1 MRLLSN
7 RFHGAVAQAGS
18 LRAGFFSALA
28 CCCCCTLQPATAA
41 ETAPQDAVQMT
52 IDFITRDDA
61 DFRGIGLDRVRH
73 GLRGEAATQQFAG
86 LLSKLAPS
94 RQLELTAA
102 LADRG
107 DRAALP
113 AVLALLAASQDEAV
127 RAAAVHAMGSL
138 GGGAEVATLTK
149 SLAAADPEKAAAR
162 RALTVVRGADATA
175 LIVAA
180 MKQADSGLRPVLIDI
195 LADRRAVTAM
205 PDLLVAAVGD
215 DASTRTAAMRA
226 IAKFGG
232 PEQVPGM
239 VQGVLKAAV
248 GGERD
253 DAERALVTVCTQN
266 PGKERSAEI
275 LLDQFKAADDATQE
289 TLLTVLGRVGGN
301 GAIAIVDG
309 LIADAN
315 ATKRKL
321 GLTALTKWP
330 DATVSQRLLDL
341 LGKTQEAAER
351 DLLLATLIRI
361 APLPDNKL
369 NDNQKLELLQKT
381 MALCQR
387 DEDRRRVLERANA
400 IRTIETLRFVVPYL
414 DDPNLAEPACL
425 SVVEL
430 AHHRT
435 LRDANK
441 DEFTKALDKVM
452 GTTKNQELVERAERY
467 KQGQTWERKKP
478 ATKG

>member
-7 RFHGAVAQAGS
+7 RFHGAIGLNAFT
-18 LRAGFFSALA
+18 LALA
-28 CCCCCTLQPATAA
+28 CLCCCLPRAIAA
-41 ETAPQDAVQMT
+41 ESVPQDAVQMT
-52 IDFITRDDA
+52 IDLITRDDP

-73 GLRGEAATQQFAG
+73 GLKGEATTQTLAG
-86 LLSKLAPS
+86 LLSKLAPA
-94 RQLELTAA
+94 RQVELTAA

-113 AVLALLAASQDEAV
+113 AVLALLAVSPDATV
-127 RAAAVHAMGSL
+127 RAAAVHAVGSL
-138 GGGAEVATLTK
+138 GGNAEVATLTK
-149 SLAAADPEKAAAR
+149 SLATADPEKAAAR
-162 RALTVVRGADATA
+162 RALTVIRGADATA

-180 MKQADSGLRPVLIDI
+180 TKQADAALRPVLIDI
-195 LADRRAVTAM
+195 LADRRAVTAL

-226 IAKFGG
+226 ISKFGG
-232 PEQVPGM
+232 PEQVSGM
-239 VQGVLKAAV
+239 VLGVLKANA

-253 DAERALVTVCTQN
+253 EAERALVTVCTQN
-266 PGKERSAEI
+266 PGKERATEI
-275 LLDQFKAADDATQE
+275 LLEQFKAADAIAQE

-301 GAIAIVDG
+301 GAIAVVDG
-309 LIADAN
+309 LLADSTA
-315 ATKRKL
+315 AKRKL

-341 LGKTQEAAER
+341 LDKAQDPAER
-351 DLLLATLIRI
+351 DLLLAALIRI

-369 NDNQKLELLQKT
+369 NDAQKLELLQKT
-381 MALCQR
+381 MSLCQR
-387 DEDRRRVLERANA
+387 DDDRRRVLERANA
-400 IRTIETLRFVVPYL
+400 IRTIGALRFVVPYL

-430 AHHRT
+430 AHHRS

-441 DEFTKALDKVM
+441 DEFMKALEKVL
-452 GTTKNQELVERAERY
+452 GTTKNEELVERADRY

-478 ATKG
+478 AAKG